1 MAKTWRAEKLE
12 RKPKRV
18 EKKLP
23 RKVRIED
30 FVQTME
36 EHLEDDFPEYE
47 EDECSRYRSIR
58 D

>member
-1 MAKTWRAEKLE
+1 MAKTFRHERMEK
-12 RKPKRV
+12 RPRQV

-47 EDECSRYRSIR
+47 EDECFRYRSIR